1 MVKTYMVV
9 KLKTRRVKKNKK
21 KEQRNYGEEKKI
33 DKTKLPVSYG
43 RDDKL

>member
-21 KEQRNYGEEKKI
+21 KEQRNYGEEKKNW
-33 DKTKLPVSYG
+33 
-43 RDDKL
+43 